1 MRYFFMKLVSQKQ
14 EIKTVNYTGQ
24 LDSNIK
30 ATSSLQTLKILLIH
44 SCCFLS
50 IFFFF
55 KDKMLLMFEIKYE
68 VDFLKYINKNIQ
80 ICQVECSNQDYN
92 HIFASRV
99 YYGSLVQGSF
109 YRV

>member
-24 LDSNIK
+24 LYSQLVDIKNLAHSQLLFFINI
-30 ATSSLQTLKILLIH
+30 
-44 SCCFLS
+44 
-50 IFFFF
+50 FFF